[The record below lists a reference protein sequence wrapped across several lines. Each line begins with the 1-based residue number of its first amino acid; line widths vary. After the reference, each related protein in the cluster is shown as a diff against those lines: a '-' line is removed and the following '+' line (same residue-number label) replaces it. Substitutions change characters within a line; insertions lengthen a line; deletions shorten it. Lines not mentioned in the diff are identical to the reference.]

1 MPVNPFTTYN
11 SNQRVVAI
19 PLVPGA
25 IDAFTV
31 TAAAT
36 TDRRTYT
43 LSATNLA
50 NLRVDLYIHWIAM
63 YGQKT
68 AAASAIDIAFQWQF
82 FNGGGAA
89 VGGAIAT
96 MPAASVGWNGAAA
109 AGIASNVEFY
119 PSWPHHIAA
128 VVPGTAVTV
137 RLQTVS
143 ANVAGAPSIG
153 VTVASGCDPTNGGP
167 PGDFGGLA
175 MQPQSATNPNTF

>member
-1 MPVNPFTTYN
+1 MGFPGGWLG
-11 SNQRVVAI
+11 NQRTIAI
-19 PLVPGA
+19 PIVPGA
-25 IDAFTV
+25 IDPFTV

-50 NLRVDLYIHWIAM
+50 NARVDLYVHWFTM

-89 VGGAIAT
+89 VGAAIPL

-109 AGIASNVEFY
+109 AGVANNCEFF

-128 VVPGTAVTV
+128 AIPATSVTV
-137 RLQTVS
+137 RLQSVA
-143 ANVAGAPSIG
+143 ANIAGAPSIG
-153 VTVASGCDPTNGGP
+153 VTVASGADPTNGGP
-167 PGDFGGLA
+167 PGDIGGLA
-175 MQPQSATNPNTF
+175 VQAQGANNPNAF